1 MFQTYWGWRSNHTWI
16 RQLNLTAYP
25 LLRLTDGKAENDR
38 LVYQITCKIY
48 LFKDARSHQSN
59 PVRSSLEVMILLSSH
74 DSMFPSVSKPNL
86 PFKYHCI
93 LCNEIIYVSN
103 KRNKSTAEIRKEFTI
118 PDNILA
124 ESLKKTCQKLQTWE
138 TMIEELKSYRM
149 IGTCTSWLSNQFW

>member
-1 MFQTYWGWRSNHTWI
+1 M
-16 RQLNLTAYP
+16 
-25 LLRLTDGKAENDR
+25 TDGKAKNGR

-74 DSMFPSVSKPNL
+74 DSMFPSASKPNL
-86 PFKYHCI
+86 PFKDHCI

-124 ESLKKTCQKLQTWE
+124 ESLKKHLSKVAHERNDYWGAEVLGRL
-138 TMIEELKSYRM
+138 ELVHDLVASESVYHVRCITNFDNM
-149 IGTCTSWLSNQFW
+149 TR